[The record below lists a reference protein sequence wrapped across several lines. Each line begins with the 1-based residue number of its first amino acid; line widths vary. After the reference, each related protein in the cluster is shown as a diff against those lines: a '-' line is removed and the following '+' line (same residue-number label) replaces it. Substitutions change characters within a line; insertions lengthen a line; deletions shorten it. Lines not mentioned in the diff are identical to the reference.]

1 MPKVSPTIVT
11 SAKIKVIGVGGAGKN
26 AVNHMIQCKVEDI
39 DFISVNTDTQDLH
52 HSMAPV
58 KIHIGKN
65 YTKGL
70 GAGMDPEKGQRAAEE
85 TKEEIHEAIQGADM
99 VFITA
104 GMGGGTGTGAS
115 PIVARTAKEQDILTV
130 AVVTRPFFFEGRER
144 ARLAEK
150 GLAELEKEVDAMIVI
165 PNDRILATVDQK
177 TSFKNAFAMCDEVL
191 RQAVEGIANLVTT
204 SGTIGNIDFADIKTI
219 LKNSGTA
226 LMGVGIA
233 SGEGAAVE
241 AVKKAIN
248 SPLLDISIHGAK
260 GVLLAFAGN
269 SELSLWDVQ
278 EAAKI
283 VHEAVDKDARIIFG
297 TTINESSKND
307 EVKVTVI
314 ATGFPNP
321 HRYGEVAKK
330 DTGTVITN
338 TKNFINRETEKVR
351 EREVV
356 KEKEEVHTTA
366 SSLRSFFGGSKKD
379 FDEEIEEEKEELK
392 VKQVDTINR
401 KEDKEEHKKEEK
413 KAEKKV
419 EKEVEIVETID
430 DSDDWGSVPAF
441 MRRK

>member
-1 MPKVSPTIVT
+1 MAKVSPAIIT

-26 AVNHMIQCKVEDI
+26 AVNHMIQSKVEDI

-226 LMGVGIA
+226 LMGVGLA
-233 SGEGAAVE
+233 SGEGATVE
-241 AVKKAIN
+241 AVKK
-248 SPLLDISIHGAK
+248 
-260 GVLLAFAGN
+260 
-269 SELSLWDVQ
+269 
-278 EAAKI
+278 
-283 VHEAVDKDARIIFG
+283 
-297 TTINESSKND
+297 
-307 EVKVTVI
+307 
-314 ATGFPNP
+314 
-321 HRYGEVAKK
+321 
-330 DTGTVITN
+330 
-338 TKNFINRETEKVR
+338 
-351 EREVV
+351 
-356 KEKEEVHTTA
+356 
-366 SSLRSFFGGSKKD
+366 
-379 FDEEIEEEKEELK
+379 
-392 VKQVDTINR
+392 
-401 KEDKEEHKKEEK
+401 
-413 KAEKKV
+413 
-419 EKEVEIVETID
+419 
-430 DSDDWGSVPAF
+430 
-441 MRRK
+441 